1 MNPIGVVICNFNK
14 KDFVL
19 ECVQSVLESK
29 VRNFDIYVVDNASTD
44 GSVEALEKT
53 YGDQITV
60 LANEEN
66 LGGSGGFNTG
76 LRVVRDKGYEYFMC
90 LDDDALVDENA
101 IFELFEYMEANPDV
115 GMAGCRV
122 YHRQMPDYIQQC
134 GLYIDF
140 DHYTAQT
147 IGADQLE
154 DGTLPDVIECDTV
167 ATCAVM
173 VRGSVIRETNVGI
186 MPEDNFIYWDDMEW
200 GHRIHLSGYRVV
212 TLAAAK
218 ALHQMGANT
227 KRPNTFINYYMWRNR
242 TNFFM
247 RYTPEEKMDEMSAQ
261 VLGAIF
267 DSMYESMFREEH
279 NVMQTISYAYQ
290 DALAGVRGKA
300 EEYKILL
307 NDANDDKLIAFM
319 KEKKSFCIISGN
331 QEEEYIYLRNFL
343 QSVNPDLVE
352 MAEEEAE
359 VVFRLCPY
367 IFQVGDLSRKEIYID
382 GDRNCILTEDDAEVC
397 RNYQY
402 SKLLFIYLNQ
412 GVFLA
417 AARRMREEGGYHE

>member
-14 KDFVL
+14 KDYVL

-29 VRNFDIYVVDNASTD
+29 VDNFDIYVVDNASTD

-200 GHRIHLSGYRVV
+200 GHRIHLAGYRVV

-319 KEKKSFCIISGN
+319 KEKKSFCIIPGN

-343 QSVNPDLVE
+343 QSVNPELVE

-402 SKLLFIYLNQ
+402 SKLLFIYMNQ

>member
-14 KDFVL
+14 KDYVL

-29 VRNFDIYVVDNASTD
+29 VDNFDIYVVDNASTD

-200 GHRIHLSGYRVV
+200 GHRIHLAGYRVV

-319 KEKKSFCIISGN
+319 KEKKSFCIIPGN

>member
-1 MNPIGVVICNFNK
+1 MNPIGIVICNYNK

-19 ECVQSVLESK
+19 ECVQSVQESK
-29 VRNFDIYVVDNASTD
+29 VHNFDIYVVDNASTD
-44 GSVEALEKT
+44 GSVEALRET
-53 YGDQITV
+53 YGNDITI
-60 LANEEN
+60 LANSEN

-76 LRVVRDKGYEYFMC
+76 LRVVRDKGYDYFMC

-101 IFELFEYMEANPDV
+101 IQVLYEYMETHPDV

-134 GLYIDF
+134 GLLIDF
-140 DHYTAQT
+140 EHCTAKT

-154 DGTLPDVIECDTV
+154 DGSLPEVIECDTV

-173 VRGSVIRETNVGI
+173 VRGSIIRDTDVGI

-200 GHRIHLSGYRVV
+200 GHRIHLAGYKVV

-218 ALHQMGANT
+218 ALHQMGANV

-247 RYTPEEKMDEMSAQ
+247 RYTPEDKLEEMS
-261 VLGAIF
+261 VRILGDFF

-279 NVMQTISYAYQ
+279 NIMQTLAYAYQ
-290 DALAGVRGKA
+290 DALTGVRGKA
-300 EEYKILL
+300 KEYQILT
-307 NDANDDKLIAFM
+307 NDANDDKLIAYIQGKHTYAIQQAEGM
-319 KEKKSFCIISGN
+319 
-331 QEEEYIYLRNFL
+331 EEDAIYLQNFL
-343 QSVNPDLVE
+343 EKENETMRQVDE
-352 MAEEEAE
+352 REAE
-359 VVFRLCPY
+359 IVFTLCPY
-367 IFQVGDLSRKEIYID
+367 IFQVKDFSLQHIYID
-382 GDRNCILTEDDAEVC
+382 GERNCIISEDDANVVQ
-397 RNYQY
+397 NYQY
-402 SKLLFIYLNQ
+402 SKLLYIYMNQ

-417 AARRMREEGGYHE
+417 ATKKLREESN